1 MNRRQL
7 ALIIIVA
14 LAGYGAFYLLFPGL
28 DPSARWKYSL
38 DRSSA
43 IEIARKQATAFGY
56 DVQGWDERVT
66 ISYSAP
72 LSYYLAN
79 YNNPIASDLISPLKT
94 LVAFRDLRLN
104 KRLTI
109 LLNPQ
114 GKLIGLRLTEP
125 QNENSENSGTQVANS
140 AFLDRTAASL
150 LGQSFSRFT
159 LSDAGSDSSRAKK
172 SWGASDAGMRLLVS
186 LSGDGERLTGMTIEE
201 TPTAEMRDRMNA
213 RRGGIVQM
221 LLRAGSLI
229 FLPLGILITIF
240 YISGL
245 ARRQID
251 HATTLIFFL
260 TAFILTFGSNLFSEF
275 ADDLILSTQLMGRS
289 PTGWAA
295 QILPRL
301 LFLLINLVF
310 AFGAYA
316 TWAASVALS
325 LRVREKLMLSLELL
339 LKGRL
344 LTVPV
349 AGGFVSGIAFAGLL
363 AALPYLVI
371 STGLFRGAVVASTDA
386 HTVLAA
392 QAPWLAGLVAG
403 YEFEA
408 LVIFAFTGSLIY
420 GMIRRRAVAR
430 ALLALIAFA
439 TMINFARIDYSAPAV
454 IVTGILATALLL
466 YLYNWFGILS
476 VLTAVIATQYIA
488 SGAALLV
495 QSSDSL
501 LRSGWTM
508 IVFTALAFIAG
519 LVALSRSREA
529 TPEELAV
536 PEHLVSGRIERE
548 RLKAEFDVARK
559 AQQKMLP
566 DSEPQI
572 EGLDIA
578 AICQPS
584 KEVGGDLFDFL
595 RLKDGRLGIVVADVS
610 GKGVPASLYMTL
622 TKGLLDSVSEIETD
636 PGMILREVNRH
647 LYEVCQRRVFVT
659 LFLGILDPVTGHFE
673 FARAGHN
680 PPVLHRPHD
689 KATLMLKPR
698 GMGLGLN
705 SGRIFD
711 QSIQVDSTNLGP
723 GDILLIYSDGITEAM
738 NHRKEEFGE
747 DRLQELAGR
756 LDGLDAR
763 GIKTRVFDEVSRFL
777 GNIPP
782 QDDQTL
788 VVVKRI

>member
-1 MNRRQL
+1 MNRKQL
-7 ALIIIVA
+7 ALLFIVA
-14 LAGYGAFYLLFPGL
+14 IAGYGALYLLFPGL

-38 DRSSA
+38 DRSTA
-43 IEIARKQATAFGY
+43 IDVARKRATEFGY

-66 ISYSAP
+66 ITYNAP
-72 LSYYLAN
+72 LFFYLTN
-79 YNNPIASDLISPLKT
+79 YSNPIAPDLVSPLKT
-94 LVAFRDLRLN
+94 AVTFRELRLN

-109 LLNPQ
+109 LLNHQ
-114 GKLIGLRLTEP
+114 GSLIGLRFTEP
-125 QNENSENSGTQVANS
+125 QKENSGKSGTQVANS
-140 AFLDRTAASL
+140 AFLEQYASSL
-150 LGQSFSRFT
+150 IGKSYSRFT
-159 LSDAGSDSSRAKK
+159 LSDAGSDDSIAKK
-172 SWGASDAGMRLLVS
+172 SWVATDSGMRLVVS
-186 LSGDGERLTGMTIEE
+186 LSGDGGKLTGMTIED
-201 TPTAEMRDRMNA
+201 TPSAGLRDRMNA

-221 LLRAGSLI
+221 LLRAGALV
-229 FLPLGILITIF
+229 FLPLGILIAIF

-251 HATTLIFFL
+251 HATTLIFL
-260 TAFILTFGSNLFSEF
+260 LLAFILTFGSNLFSEL
-275 ADDLILSTQLMGRS
+275 ADSLILNTTFSTG
-289 PTGWAA
+289 PVGYWAA
-295 QILPRL
+295 QIFPRL

-349 AGGFVSGIAFAGLL
+349 TGGFVSGIAFAGLL

-371 STGLFRGAVVASTDA
+371 STGLFRGAEVASTDSHA
-386 HTVLAA
+386 VLVA
-392 QAPWLAGLVAG
+392 QAPWLASLVAG

-408 LVIFAFTGSLIY
+408 LVIFAFAGSLIY
-420 GMIRRRAVAR
+420 GMIKRRPIAR
-430 ALLALIAFA
+430 ALLAVIAFA
-439 TMINFARIDYSAPAV
+439 AMINFTRIDYSAPAV
-454 IVTGILATALLL
+454 VVTGILAIALLL

-488 SGAALLV
+488 NGAALLV

-501 LRSGWTM
+501 IRSGWMT
-508 IVFTALAFIAG
+508 VFFTTLAFIAG
-519 LVALSRSREA
+519 LIALSRSREA

-566 DSEPQI
+566 DSEPRI

-578 AICQPS
+578 AVCRPS

-595 RLKDGRLGIVVADVS
+595 HFKDGRLGIVVADVS

-622 TKGLLDSVSEIETD
+622 TKGLLDSITEIETD
-636 PGMILREVNRH
+636 PGLILREVNRH
-647 LYEVCQRRVFVT
+647 LYEVCQRKVFVT
-659 LFLGILDPVTGHFE
+659 LFLGILDPATGHFE

-689 KATLMLKPR
+689 NTTLMLRPR

-711 QSIQVDSTNLGP
+711 QSIQVDSTDLGP

-738 NHRKEEFGE
+738 NNRKEEFGE
-747 DRLQELAGR
+747 ERLQELAGR

-763 GIKTRVFDEVSRFL
+763 GIKTRVFDEVGRFL

-788 VVVKRI
+788 VVVKRT

>member
-1 MNRRQL
+1 
-7 ALIIIVA
+7 
-14 LAGYGAFYLLFPGL
+14 
-28 DPSARWKYSL
+28 
-38 DRSSA
+38 
-43 IEIARKQATAFGY
+43 
-56 DVQGWDERVT
+56 
-66 ISYSAP
+66 
-72 LSYYLAN
+72 
-79 YNNPIASDLISPLKT
+79 
-94 LVAFRDLRLN
+94 
-104 KRLTI
+104 
-109 LLNPQ
+109 
-114 GKLIGLRLTEP
+114 
-125 QNENSENSGTQVANS
+125 
-140 AFLDRTAASL
+140 
-150 LGQSFSRFT
+150 
-159 LSDAGSDSSRAKK
+159 
-172 SWGASDAGMRLLVS
+172 MRLLVS

-213 RRGGIVQM
+213 RRGGTVQM

-301 LFLLINLVF
+301 LFLLINLLF

-316 TWAASVALS
+316 TWAASMALS

-339 LKGRL
+339 LKGRF

-439 TMINFARIDYSAPAV
+439 AMVNFARIDYSAPAV
-454 IVTGILATALLL
+454 IITGILATALLL

-488 SGAALLV
+488 NGAALLV

-566 DSEPQI
+566 DSEPRI

-689 KATLMLKPR
+689 KTTLMLKPR

-711 QSIQVDSTNLGP
+711 QSIQVDSTDLNP

-747 DRLQELAGR
+747 DRLQDLAGR